1 MGYVEENLMIGEEV
15 VYKANI
21 HWMIYLPALLLV
33 FISFIIIMVA
43 GEFRWIGFLLLVIGL
58 LELIKAY
65 FLEFQRN

>member
-1 MGYVEENLMIGEEV
+1 
-15 VYKANI
+15 
-21 HWMIYLPALLLV
+21 MIYLPALLLV

-65 FLEFQRN
+65 FFRISTELVITTKKSNCKIRIY